1 MDDIGFAV
9 VGLGMGRARAA
20 TITKTSGAR
29 LVTVVDLNRDL
40 AKETAEELKCDWTDS
55 VDASLANDDVDVVI
69 VVTPSGLHAD
79 IAIASLQAGKHTI
92 TTKPME
98 VTVEKCDAIISAA
111 RTNDRLLGV
120 DFQQRYCD
128 ESQKMKFALERGLF
142 GQPILA
148 EGRLKWYRTQEYYD
162 AGGWRGTW
170 KMDGGGALA
179 NQTIHAIDQIVWF
192 MGRPKSVVGRIGTF
206 THKIETED
214 LGMALIEFESG
225 AVGTVLGTTTFPSNA
240 YWGVEVHGS
249 EGGAAVRF
257 GEDIRWSFVEAFADR
272 EQQLD
277 RLIPHQNIIEDVV
290 SAIQHGTPLA
300 CDAQQGRLSV
310 ELLNAIYESARNGC
324 KPVDLS

>member
-1 MDDIGFAV
+1 MSDIGFAV
-9 VGLGMGRARAA
+9 VGLGMGRSRAGLVNETA
-20 TITKTSGAR
+20 GAH

-40 AKETAEELKCDWTDS
+40 AKETAADLGCDWTDR
-55 VDASLANDDVDVVI
+55 VDDALKNDDVDVMF

-79 IAIASLQAGKHTI
+79 IAIASLEAGKHTI

-98 VTVEKCDAIISAA
+98 VTVAKCDSIIAA
-111 RTNDRLLGV
+111 AEKSGKLLGV

-128 ESQKMKFALERGLF
+128 ESQQIKYALDNGLL
-142 GQPILA
+142 GKPVLA
-148 EGRLKWYRTQEYYD
+148 EGRLKWYRNQEYYD

-192 MGRPKSVVGRIGTF
+192 MGRAKSVIGRIGTF

-214 LGMALIEFESG
+214 LGIALIEFESG
-225 AVGTVLGTTTFPSNA
+225 AMGTVMGTTTFPDSR

-249 EGGAAVRF
+249 EGGVIVMF
-257 GEDIRWSFVEAFADR
+257 GEDPSWAFLEEHADR
-272 EQQLD
+272 EGQLK
-277 RLIPHQNIIEDVV
+277 RLVPHQNVVEDVV
-290 SAIQHGTPLA
+290 SALQHGTPLV
-300 CDAQQGRLSV
+300 CDAQQGRMSV
-310 ELLNAIYESARNGC
+310 ELLNAIYDSAKNGG